1 MRFERMSRFRPLFSK
16 QFQLT
21 TLAIF
26 LKKFRLRVPGMA
38 QSCPRFTRTQPHR
51 YGSYAHLAGSR
62 GGN

>member
-26 LKKFRLRVPGMA
+26 LKGYRLRVPTMA
-38 QSCPRFTRTQPHR
+38 QSCPRFTRAQSHHNGIYTHSV
-51 YGSYAHLAGSR
+51 GS
-62 GGN
+62 GGRN